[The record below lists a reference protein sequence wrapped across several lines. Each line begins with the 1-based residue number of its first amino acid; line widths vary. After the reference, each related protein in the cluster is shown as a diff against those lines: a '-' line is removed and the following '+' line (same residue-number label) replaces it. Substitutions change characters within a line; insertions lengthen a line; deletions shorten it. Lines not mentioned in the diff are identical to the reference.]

1 MPDQPHDFLKDYQ
14 AFAQQSWDTWMR
26 YLQQQPGNPSPF
38 GGMPPT
44 ASQDDFLTRSLA
56 NLQAYGTWLQQAAG
70 AGAGVNPMMGN
81 WQQPTVMQPFL
92 AAFNQ
97 PFAQTVAGIDSAS
110 AFGLD
115 HQWNSWLQAMQ
126 RAGMSGLTGAP
137 SQTATFGI
145 AREMQLDQQALAA
158 AMAEYAQINARYQ
171 ALLQKV
177 NTDGISRLQ
186 DMLAARAEP
195 GQQIQSL
202 KALYDL
208 WVDAME
214 EAYSQMALSDEYREV
229 FGELVNAQMRVRQ
242 MQQQQTEQMCRELGI
257 PTRSEVD
264 SLGKRVQQ
272 LRREMRERQRPV
284 PQQDETLVDALQTEI
299 ADLKR
304 ELAAAKAKTK
314 DASAVRP
321 IKSAASTA
329 KAPRSASSKRK

>member
-1 MPDQPHDFLKDYQ
+1 
-14 AFAQQSWDTWMR
+14 
-26 YLQQQPGNPSPF
+26 
-38 GGMPPT
+38 
-44 ASQDDFLTRSLA
+44 
-56 NLQAYGTWLQQAAG
+56 
-70 AGAGVNPMMGN
+70 
-81 WQQPTVMQPFL
+81 
-92 AAFNQ
+92 
-97 PFAQTVAGIDSAS
+97 
-110 AFGLD
+110 
-115 HQWNSWLQAMQ
+115 
-126 RAGMSGLTGAP
+126 
-137 SQTATFGI
+137 
-145 AREMQLDQQALAA
+145 MQLDQQALAA
-158 AMAEYAQINARYQ
+158 AMGEYAQINARYQ

-177 NTDGISRLQ
+177 NADGISRLQ

-202 KALYDL
+202 KGLYDL

-214 EAYSQMALSDEYREV
+214 EAYSQMALSDEYRDV

-272 LRREMRERQRPV
+272 LRREMRERQRPAAAQ
-284 PQQDETLVDALQTEI
+284 PDDTLVDALQTEI

-321 IKSAASTA
+321 IKSALSTA
-329 KAPRSASSKRK
+329 KKTRSASSKRK

>member
-1 MPDQPHDFLKDYQ
+1 M
-14 AFAQQSWDTWMR
+14 
-26 YLQQQPGNPSPF
+26 
-38 GGMPPT
+38 
-44 ASQDDFLTRSLA
+44 
-56 NLQAYGTWLQQAAG
+56 
-70 AGAGVNPMMGN
+70 
-81 WQQPTVMQPFL
+81 
-92 AAFNQ
+92 
-97 PFAQTVAGIDSAS
+97 
-110 AFGLD
+110 
-115 HQWNSWLQAMQ
+115 
-126 RAGMSGLTGAP
+126 TGAP

-158 AMAEYAQINARYQ
+158 AMGEYAQINARYQ

-177 NTDGISRLQ
+177 NADGISRLQ

-202 KALYDL
+202 KGLYDL

-214 EAYSQMALSDEYREV
+214 EAYSQMALSDEYRDV

-272 LRREMRERQRPV
+272 LRREMRERQRPAAAQ
-284 PQQDETLVDALQTEI
+284 PDDTLVDALQTEI

-321 IKSAASTA
+321 IKSALSTA
-329 KAPRSASSKRK
+329 KKTRSASSKRK

>member
-26 YLQQQPGNPSPF
+26 YLQQQPGSSSPF
-38 GGMPPT
+38 GGIPPAAT
-44 ASQDDFLTRSLA
+44 QDDFLTRSLA

-70 AGAGVNPMMGN
+70 AGINPMMSN
-81 WQQPTVMQPFL
+81 WQQPTVMQPFF
-92 AAFNQ
+92 ATFNQ

-110 AFGLD
+110 AFGLE
-115 HQWNSWLQAMQ
+115 HQWQSWLQAMQ
-126 RAGMSGLTGAP
+126 RAGMTGMS
-137 SQTATFGI
+137 SQTATFGLT
-145 AREMQLDQQALAA
+145 REMQLDQQALAA
-158 AMAEYAQINARYQ
+158 AMGEYAQINARYQ
-171 ALLQKV
+171 ALLQNV
-177 NTDGISRLQ
+177 NADGISRLQ

-195 GQQIQSL
+195 DKQIQSL

-214 EAYSQMALSDEYREV
+214 EAYSQMALSDEYRDV

-264 SLGKRVQQ
+264 SLGKRLQQ

-284 PQQDETLVDALQTEI
+284 AAADESLVDALQTEI

-304 ELAAAKAKTK
+304 ELAATKAKAK

-321 IKSAASTA
+321 IKSAGSTA
-329 KAPRSASSKRK
+329 KATRSASSKRK